1 MKNYLICFIIL
12 QKITKESLTTKSK
25 SIKPPTRLSQKSILA
40 GAVRKRVA
48 VDTTDGINNKSK
60 DDNVPAKRSKVENCT
75 SSTAESNG
83 KSDENGD
90 SSSNKLDLSVHN
102 KGSLVCI
109 GILPGIGKYKD
120 SSDSEKST
128 DTDEEYDFS
137 DFDWVGRKVKRNDC
151 DD

>member
-1 MKNYLICFIIL
+1 M
-12 QKITKESLTTKSK
+12 
-25 SIKPPTRLSQKSILA
+25 IKAPTRLSQKSILA

-48 VDTTDGINNKSK
+48 VDNTDGTNNKSK
-60 DDNVPAKRSKVENCT
+60 DDQVPAKMSKVENST
-75 SSTAESNG
+75 SSTAQANGG

-137 DFDWVGRKVKRNDC
+137 DYDWIGRKMKRNHDDC

>member
-1 MKNYLICFIIL
+1 MIFL
-12 QKITKESLTTKSK
+12 QKISKESLASKSK

-48 VDTTDGINNKSK
+48 IDSTDGINNKSK
-60 DDNVPAKRSKVENCT
+60 DDNVPEKKSKVENST
-75 SSTAESNG
+75 SSTAEANG
-83 KSDENGD
+83 KPNENGD

-137 DFDWVGRKVKRNDC
+137 DYDWIGRKVKRNHDDGC